1 MIIDPIRIFSL
12 GDNAVTVEFGNEV
25 SEKLNR
31 AAIDL
36 AVYFNKHPFPGF
48 IEAVPAMA
56 STTIFY
62 QACDVRSVET
72 SLPTAFAAVEAR
84 VLDAVTKVAESDKS
98 KPGTIEVPVS
108 FAREDSLDLS
118 GIAEWAGITPHD
130 VIDIFLARYYRV
142 YMLGFLP
149 GFAYMGDVDDR
160 IAVPRLSTPRT
171 AVPKGSVGIAGR
183 QTGIYPSE
191 SPGGWQIIG
200 RTNLELLTNDADQ
213 PCVFRPGDNVR
224 FVRAG

>member
-1 MIIDPIRIFSL
+1 MIIAPTRIFSL

-36 AVYFNKHPFPGF
+36 ATYFNKHQFPGL

-62 QACDVRSVET
+62 QACEVRSVET
-72 SLPTAFAAVEAR
+72 SFPTAFAAVKAR
-84 VLDAVTKVAESDKS
+84 VLDAITRVAECEGWDAR
-98 KPGTIEVPVS
+98 TIEVPIN
-108 FAREDSLDLS
+108 FATEDALDLG

-130 VIDIFLARYYRV
+130 VIDIFLARHYRV

-149 GFAYMGDVDDR
+149 GFAYMGNVDER
-160 IAVPRLSTPRT
+160 IASPRLSTPRT
-171 AVPKGSVGIAGR
+171 VVPKGSVGIAGR

-200 RTNLELLTNDADQ
+200 RTNLELLTDDADE
-213 PCVFRPGDNVR
+213 PCIFRPGDSVKFIR
-224 FVRAG
+224 TG